1 MITRATPNRSARIG
15 LAMAGG
21 GPEGAVYEI
30 GVVRA
35 LDEALDGVDFNR
47 LPVYVGVSAGAFIAA
62 NLANGLTT
70 GQNVRAMFK
79 HEPGEHPF
87 HPETFFTPAFGEM
100 FRRGLMTPGLFVD
113 ALWTYLR
120 HSEDLTFVESLLQM
134 SRALPIA
141 VFNNEPIRAYLE
153 RIYTMNGRTN
163 DFRKLK
169 RRLFIVATELDSGH
183 AVRFGDRGYDDVPIS
198 TAVQASSALPGLYP
212 PVMIG
217 GRHYVDGVLLKTM
230 HASVAFDHGASLCI
244 CINPLVPVDTLIALD
259 EKTRS
264 RHLADLGLP
273 TVLSQGFRTLVHSRM
288 QVGIK
293 AYAPRYPDKELVL
306 IEPQPDDYRMF
317 FTNIFRFS
325 QRKAVCEYAYKATR
339 RDLLRRYDEL
349 APVFARHG
357 VRLRKDVLADPT
369 RDLWTGVGL
378 DSGTRRDSIKG
389 VLSVERAL
397 HHALDRLDAFMT
409 MEDARAAE
417 HTLLGPR
424 ARRRSR
430 PRRAAATKRAPQ
442 KAVR

>member
-1 MITRATPNRSARIG
+1 MITRAMPNRSARIG

-35 LDEALDGVDFNR
+35 LDEALDGVDFNQ

-62 NLANGLTT
+62 NLANGITT
-70 GQNVRAMFK
+70 VQNVRAMFK

-100 FRRGLMTPGLFVD
+100 FRRGLMTPGLLVD
-113 ALWTYLR
+113 ALWTYMR

-153 RIYTMNGRTN
+153 RIYTINGRTN

-183 AVRFGDRGYDDVPIS
+183 AVRFGDRGYDHVPIS

-230 HASVAFDHGASLCI
+230 HASVALDHGASLCI
-244 CINPLVPVDTLIALD
+244 CINPLVPVDVSPERLGGHS
-259 EKTRS
+259 E
-264 RHLADLGLP
+264 LAGGEFDLEERGLP
-273 TVLSQGFRTLVHSRM
+273 TVLSQTFRTLIHSRLT
-288 QVGIK
+288 VGMS
-293 AYAPRYPDKELVL
+293 AYPKKYPAADVL
-306 IEPQPDDYRMF
+306 LFEPGRDDYRMF
-317 FTNIFRFS
+317 FSNVFS
-325 QRKAVCEYAYKATR
+325 FSARRKVASHAYASTR
-339 RDLLRRYDEL
+339 KDLLARYDEL
-349 APVFARHG
+349 APLFRRHG
-357 VRLRKDVLADPT
+357 VQLRREVLEDDT
-369 RDLWTGVGL
+369 RDLWDGVGL
-378 DSGTRRDSIKG
+378 PRDEGATLTRRTVHRLD
-389 VLSVERAL
+389 R
-397 HHALDRLDAFMT
+397 ALDRL
-409 MEDARAAE
+409 ER
-417 HTLLGPR
+417 L
-424 ARRRSR
+424 
-430 PRRAAATKRAPQ
+430 
-442 KAVR
+442 VR